1 MGSDDLTRTGLTWDD
16 YGHTQDDAQNWWQM
30 VPAGEGS
37 EEAYATAYK
46 NEKKEPKMSSQI
58 CTAWG
63 PLYMTAA
70 DGVSP
75 AEELGD
81 DAKGYW
87 SLKNNGEMA
96 ITSGFRVFATPADTD
111 AYLYA
116 HKDVM
121 FSFFDHGFTPVE
133 TDDMTDDSTDG
144 GDDMADDGA
153 AALLSVAATALAAF
167 LVF

>member
-1 MGSDDLTRTGLTWDD
+1 
-16 YGHTQDDAQNWWQM
+16 M
-30 VPAGEGS
+30 VPAGEGI

-46 NEKKEPKMSSQI
+46 NEKKEPKMSSQV

-63 PLYMTAA
+63 PLYMTAV

-75 AEELGD
+75 HEEMGD

-87 SLKNNGEMA
+87 MLKNKGEMA
-96 ITSGFRVFATPADTD
+96 LTTGFRVFETPADTD

-116 HKDVM
+116 NKDVM
-121 FSFFDHGFTPVE
+121 FTFFDHGFTPVE
-133 TDDMTDDSTDG
+133 TDDKTDDSTDG
-144 GDDMADDGA
+144 GDAEMEEGA